1 MKTIKF
7 YITNRFILLVVSVI
21 LFIGIHY
28 SFTNSVLPD
37 TSTKNIW
44 FYSGLFML
52 FFSILFIEPYY
63 SSPKN
68 VITNSIPLLLVYLSV
83 KDSFIH
89 KGLWIVTISIIGFL
103 LFISIIAVT
112 LSIDSESPNST
123 KNKISNSLK
132 NIAVFFGQ
140 GKILYSFVFISVLIL
155 YKAEIIIDVSDSYL
169 FSLII
174 LWGLVLIINP
184 QTIHNSFSP
193 ERKKININTI
203 GEIFGVQSKKIFLVK
218 LFEDRSRS
226 IKKFD
231 VVKFNYSMQDS
242 DEYAIAGIV
251 FDTYLLNQ
259 EKWIKI
265 LQLGTSPNK
274 VINYQ
279 KNIVYK
285 LTDKNEIR
293 HLNDTL
299 NVQNFVGVVIE
310 KSSIGTIK
318 FEYSKKVDDIQEGDL
333 LELKIGQRRL
343 FYQIISGSTEYE
355 KLENKNETGF
365 IEGEAIQLGE
375 WQSESL
381 SFQKFGWVPGINTP
395 IFKADTSDIKIQE
408 YDYPDY
414 KLGFIP
420 NTQLPSVI
428 NLHDAISHHIALLG
442 VTGSGKSFLAREII
456 KALMTDTNVICIDFT
471 GEYKKDLSS
480 LNPVDLINTE
490 GLEKLEEMFAEKHQN
505 KNKAVEELKL
515 RKNIQNKLDE
525 YVNSFLLGTN
535 NLGLFELPA
544 LSNTSFILE
553 FTQFFIE
560 SVFSYAKSNEGSR
573 ICLVLEEAHTIVP
586 ETNFLG
592 DLGDYG
598 STKALVN
605 KMSQIAL
612 QGRKYGVGLMVIAQ
626 RTANVSKTVL
636 TQCNTIICFQA
647 FDETSFTFLGNY
659 IGKNLVQAL
668 PNLKKYHA
676 IVSGKAMKSNIPMI
690 VNLEREFEE
699 DNKEIES

>member
-7 YITNRFILLVVSVI
+7 YITNRFILLVVSAI
-21 LFIGIHY
+21 LFIGTHY
-28 SFTNSVLPD
+28 LFTNSVLPD

-52 FFSILFIEPYY
+52 LFSILFIEPYY

-89 KGLWIVTISIIGFL
+89 EGLWIVTISIIGFL
-103 LFISIIAVT
+103 LLISITAVT
-112 LSIDSESPNST
+112 LSTDSESPNST
-123 KNKISNSLK
+123 KNRISNSLK
-132 NIAVFFGQ
+132 SIAVFFGQ

-155 YKAEIIIDVSDSYL
+155 YKAEIIINVSDSYL

-193 ERKKININTI
+193 ERKKKNINTI

-218 LFEDRSRS
+218 LFEDRSKS

-285 LTDKNEIR
+285 VSDKHEIQQ
-293 HLNDTL
+293 LNDSL
-299 NVQNFVGVVIE
+299 NVEDFVGIVIE

-414 KLGFIP
+414 KLGIIP
-420 NTQLPSVI
+420 NTRLPSVI
-428 NLHDAISHHIALLG
+428 NLHDAVNHHIALLG

-456 KALMTDTNVICIDFT
+456 KTLMTDTNVICIDFT
-471 GEYKKDLSS
+471 GEYKKDLSK
-480 LNPVDLINTE
+480 LKPVELIKVD
-490 GLEKLEEMFAEKHQN
+490 GLDKLEETFAEKH
-505 KNKAVEELKL
+505 KKALNRKPDEELKL
-515 RKNIQNKLDE
+515 KKDIQNKLDG
-525 YVNSFLLGTN
+525 YVKDFLESED

-560 SVFSYAKSNEGSR
+560 SVFTYAKSNEGSR

-690 VNLEREFEE
+690 VNLERDFEE
-699 DNKEIES
+699 DKKRR